1 MRPRLLVDDVEV
13 DRASFVKRSDM
24 AFSWSREGSMM
35 WTSGWGHW
43 GSWILATVAA
53 ARTMTGISCVI
64 VVSRSWGKKGG
75 FGSPEESLLVEASSA
90 GKGAFSGFEV
100 VVVIDVE
107 GRDEGRLLVMMV
119 RERSGMLSFLVKRME
134 AEEAVRAERRA
145 RWRGARG
152 MRRFMVLFS
161 TADWMV

>member
-1 MRPRLLVDDVEV
+1 
-13 DRASFVKRSDM
+13 
-24 AFSWSREGSMM
+24 MM

-43 GSWILATVAA
+43 GSCILATVAA
-53 ARTMTGISCVI
+53 ARTMTGMSCVI
-64 VVSRSWGKKGG
+64 VVSRSWGKKAGL
-75 FGSPEESLLVEASSA
+75 GSPKESLLVWASST
-90 GKGAFSGFEV
+90 GKAALSGLEV
-100 VVVIDVE
+100 VVVMDVE
-107 GRDEGRLLVMMV
+107 GREEGRLLVMMV
-119 RERSGMLSFLVKRME
+119 RESRGMLSFLVKRME